1 MSRCRA
7 GAQRFDCRGKLLLW
21 SAAGAELPLLVAAFA
36 NLVWIVA
43 VETGHDGDAWRIAV
57 EIVLAALVAL
67 LAAAIFLHLGLS
79 VAYFSQARAMQMQ
92 ADGLKQSLKHVK
104 HDVG

>member
-1 MSRCRA
+1 
-7 GAQRFDCRGKLLLW
+7 
-21 SAAGAELPLLVAAFA
+21 VAAFA

-43 VETGHDGDAWRIAV
+43 VETGHDGNVWRIAI

-67 LAAAIFLHLGLS
+67 LAAAIPLQLGLS
-79 VAYFSQARAMQMQ
+79 IEYFSQARAVQMH
-92 ADGLKQSLKHVK
+92 AEGLKQTLKHVK